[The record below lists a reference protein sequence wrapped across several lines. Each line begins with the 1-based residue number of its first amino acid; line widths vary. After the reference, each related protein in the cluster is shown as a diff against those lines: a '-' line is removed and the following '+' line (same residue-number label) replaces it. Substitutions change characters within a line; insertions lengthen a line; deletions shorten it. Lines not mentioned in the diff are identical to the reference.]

1 LVGVHGRSPKRL
13 YKWEKTW
20 ENWGETYFGTSS
32 INGGFMMFMAYHRHQ
47 AIKPCLWQSHRSFA
61 NFGGQADD
69 SFFIFI
75 F

>member
-1 LVGVHGRSPKRL
+1 MADRRKGSINGKKHGKIG
-13 YKWEKTW
+13 
-20 ENWGETYFGTSS
+20 GETYFGTSS